1 MLTVSSLLQK
11 LILERASTGDLRN
24 AAIREGM
31 VALKEDGIQK
41 ALAGLTTIKEVIRA
55 VYREDKP

>member
-1 MLTVSSLLQK
+1 MG
-11 LILERASTGDLRN
+11 E
-24 AAIREGM
+24 
-31 VALKEDGIQK
+31 LKEDGIQK